1 MKQNEPKFWHIP
13 LGMVMALVAIGLI
26 VCGCKSV
33 EYVPLPEVHEV
44 HHHHLDSVIQK
55 DSVIKESLTTV
66 MQLDSAEMAKYGI
79 QLKAAE
85 RAWLVRTKE
94 LEREIERIMAMRTDS
109 TAKRDSIPYPVEVKV
124 EVPADLTWWQRTRIY
139 MGDALLFIIL
149 LLIGIGVMRL
159 TKILRF

>member
-1 MKQNEPKFWHIP
+1 MKQDPKLWHIP
-13 LGMVMALVAIGLI
+13 LGMVLALVAL
-26 VCGCKSV
+26 VLLMCGCKEV
-33 EYVPLPEVHEV
+33 EMVTVPEVHEI
-44 HHHHLDSVIQK
+44 HHHHTDSVIQR

-109 TAKRDSIPYPVEVKV
+109 VAKRDSIPYPVYVPK
-124 EVPADLTWWQRTRIY
+124 EVPAELTWWQRTRIY
-139 MGDALLFIIL
+139 MGDALLVIIL

>member
-1 MKQNEPKFWHIP
+1 MKNEPKLWHIP
-13 LGMVMALVAIGLI
+13 LGMVMALVVIWLL
-26 VCGCKSV
+26 CGCKQV
-33 EYVPLPEVHEV
+33 EMVTVPEVHEI
-44 HHHHLDSVIQK
+44 HHHHTDSVIQR
-55 DSVIKESLTTV
+55 DSVVKESLTTV

-79 QLKAAE
+79 QLKAAD

-109 TAKRDSIPYPVEVKV
+109 TAKRDSIPYPVYVTKYA
-124 EVPADLTWWQRTRIY
+124 PADLTWWQRTRIY

-149 LLIGIGVMRL
+149 LLIGIGVLRL

>member
-1 MKQNEPKFWHIP
+1 MKQDPKLWHIP
-13 LGMVMALVAIGLI
+13 LGMVMALVVILLLL
-26 VCGCKSV
+26 CGCKSV
-33 EYVPLPEVHEV
+33 EYVKVPEVHEV
-44 HHHHLDSVIQK
+44 HHHHTDSVHTT
-55 DSVIKESLTTV
+55 DSVFNEKETIV

-94 LEREIERIMAMRTDS
+94 LEREIERIMALRTDS
-109 TAKRDSIPYPVEVKV
+109 TAKRDSIPYPVYVPT
-124 EVPADLTWWQRTRIY
+124 EVPAELTWWQRTRIY

>member
-1 MKQNEPKFWHIP
+1 
-13 LGMVMALVAIGLI
+13 MVLALVAIGLLL
-26 VCGCKSV
+26 CGCKSV
-33 EYVPLPEVHEV
+33 EYVPVPEVHEV
-44 HHHHLDSVIQK
+44 HHHHTDSVHTT
-55 DSVIKESLTTV
+55 DSVFNEKETIV

-109 TAKRDSIPYPVEVKV
+109 TAKRDSIPYPVYVPK
-124 EVPADLTWWQRTRIY
+124 EVPAELTWWQRTLQHLGVAMLI
-139 MGDALLFIIL
+139 IIL
-149 LLIGIGVMRL
+149 VLVAIGILRL